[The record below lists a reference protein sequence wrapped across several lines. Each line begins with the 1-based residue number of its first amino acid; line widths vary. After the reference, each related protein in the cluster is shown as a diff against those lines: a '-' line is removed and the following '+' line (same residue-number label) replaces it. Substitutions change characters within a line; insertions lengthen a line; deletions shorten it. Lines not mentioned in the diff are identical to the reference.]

1 MSFNNNAKD
10 NGVPGTKAGMTSSRE
25 PVNFMK
31 LFLGSGMVTFL
42 NAVRVFV
49 VNKLLAVFLPPT
61 AFACVGQFMN
71 FMTMG
76 QATSSLALQNGWVS
90 LSAQNKNNLEQL
102 RGVWR
107 GGFRLTTFAS
117 IITFAV
123 ALVFCFMLPLEKFFP
138 EIHPRLVQAAVIFAL
153 PGVFA
158 TNIIT
163 IAASVMNGLGH
174 YRRWALI
181 NMVSSLWQMLW
192 VAFFLYS
199 ERLSVLSIVATQ
211 SVVAGI
217 FAAQIASRAGFSLS
231 EIRKSALDIR
241 APWVSYALMGI
252 VPMVL
257 SPVVLTFM
265 RMTIGENLGWDAAGI
280 WQGIWKISDFLTAF
294 FSAILGVI
302 ILPKVSAKMVKSEF
316 WNMFRPLLLKS
327 MALALV
333 AVLILYFG
341 RSLFVA
347 LMLSSAYAGAADYMP
362 MQLLGDFF
370 RVGGWALG
378 LVLIAR
384 RETKKFLIL
393 EICSELVLASATV
406 AFVKLY
412 EFNGPMMAYALEN
425 FLTLV
430 ASFILVSRL
439 EWSKTEGCEA

>member
-1 MSFNNNAKD
+1 M
-10 NGVPGTKAGMTSSRE
+10 
-25 PVNFMK
+25 
-31 LFLGSGMVTFL
+31 GSGMVTFL
-42 NAVRVFV
+42 NALRVFV
-49 VNKLLAVFLPPT
+49 VNKLLAVFLPPA

-71 FMTMG
+71 FMTIG

-90 LSAQNKNNLEQL
+90 LSAQNKDHLEQL

-117 IITFAV
+117 IATFAI
-123 ALVFCFMLPLEKFFP
+123 ALVLCFTLPLEKFFP
-138 EIHPRLVQAAVIFAL
+138 GIHPRLVQAAVIFAL

-181 NMVSSLWQMLW
+181 NMVSSLWQMFW

-316 WNMFRPLLLKS
+316 WNMFRPILLKS

-341 RSLFVA
+341 RSLFVV

-362 MQLLGDFF
+362 AGTYRQ
-370 RVGGWALG
+370 
-378 LVLIAR
+378 
-384 RETKKFLIL
+384 
-393 EICSELVLASATV
+393 
-406 AFVKLY
+406 
-412 EFNGPMMAYALEN
+412 
-425 FLTLV
+425 
-430 ASFILVSRL
+430 
-439 EWSKTEGCEA
+439 

>member
-1 MSFNNNAKD
+1 MNSNDKN
-10 NGVPGTKAGMTSSRE
+10 SRE
-25 PVNFMK
+25 SVNFMK

-42 NAVRVFV
+42 NALRVFV

-71 FMTMG
+71 FMTIG

-123 ALVFCFMLPLEKFFP
+123 ALVLCFTLPLEKFFP
-138 EIHPRLVQAAVIFAL
+138 EIHPRLVQAAIIFAL

-163 IAASVMNGLGH
+163 ITSSVMNGLGH

-181 NMVSSLWQMLW
+181 NMVTSLWQMLW
-192 VAFFLYS
+192 VAFFLYTG
-199 ERLSVLSIVATQ
+199 RLSVLSIVATQ
-211 SVVAGI
+211 SVVAGV
-217 FAAQIASRAGFSLS
+217 FAAQIASRAGFSLN
-231 EIRKSALDIR
+231 EIRKTALDIR
-241 APWVSYALMGI
+241 APWISYALMGI

-265 RMTIGENLGWDAAGI
+265 RLTIGENLGWNAAGI

-302 ILPKVSAKMVKSEF
+302 ILPKVSAALTKSEF
-316 WNMFRPLLLKS
+316 WGMFRPVLMKT

-333 AVLILYFG
+333 AVAILYFG
-341 RSLFVA
+341 RSLLVTV
-347 LMLSSAYAGAADYMP
+347 MLSSAYAGAADYIP

-393 EICSELVLASATV
+393 EICSEFVLASATYGL
-406 AFVKLY
+406 VKLY

-430 ASFILVSRL
+430 ASFIIVSRL
-439 EWSKTEGCEA
+439 DWAKK

>member
-1 MSFNNNAKD
+1 
-10 NGVPGTKAGMTSSRE
+10 
-25 PVNFMK
+25 
-31 LFLGSGMVTFL
+31 MVTFL
-42 NAVRVFV
+42 NALRVFV
-49 VNKLLAVFLPPT
+49 VNKLLAVFLPPA

-90 LSAQNKNNLEQL
+90 LTAQNRDNLEQL

-107 GGFRLTTFAS
+107 GGFRLTTYAS
-117 IITFAV
+117 IFTFAV
-123 ALVFCFMLPLEKFFP
+123 ALVLCFTVPLERFFP
-138 EIHPRLVQAAVIFAL
+138 GIHPRLVQAAIIFAL
-153 PGVFA
+153 PGVLA
-158 TNIIT
+158 TNVIT
-163 IAASVMNGLGH
+163 ITASVMNGLGH

-192 VAFFLYS
+192 VAFFIYTG
-199 ERLSVLSIVATQ
+199 RLSVLSIVATQ
-211 SVVAGI
+211 SIIAGV
-217 FAAQIASRAGFSLS
+217 FAGQIAARAGFSLS

-280 WQGIWKISDFLTAF
+280 WQGIWKISDFFTAF

-302 ILPKVSAKMVKSEF
+302 ILPKVSAKMAKSEF
-316 WNMFRPLLLKS
+316 WGLFRPILLKTIL
-327 MALALV
+327 LALV
-333 AVLILYFG
+333 AVVILYFG
-341 RSLFVA
+341 RSLLVA

-384 RETKKFLIL
+384 RETKKFLVL

-439 EWSKTEGCEA
+439 EWSKTEQSFRMV

>member
-1 MSFNNNAKD
+1 M
-10 NGVPGTKAGMTSSRE
+10 
-25 PVNFMK
+25 
-31 LFLGSGMVTFL
+31 GSGMVTIL
-42 NAVRVFV
+42 NALRVFV
-49 VNKLLAVFLPPT
+49 VNKLLAVFLPPA

-71 FMTMG
+71 FMTIG

-90 LSAQNKNNLEQL
+90 LSAQNKGNLEQL

-117 IITFAV
+117 IATFAI
-123 ALVFCFMLPLEKFFP
+123 ALVLCFTLPLEKFFP
-138 EIHPRLVQAAVIFAL
+138 GIHPRLVQAAVIFAL

-163 IAASVMNGLGH
+163 IAASVMN
-174 YRRWALI
+174 
-181 NMVSSLWQMLW
+181 
-192 VAFFLYS
+192 
-199 ERLSVLSIVATQ
+199 
-211 SVVAGI
+211 VVAGI

-241 APWVSYALMGI
+241 APWVSYALMGF

-341 RSLFVA
+341 RSLLVA

-384 RETKKFLIL
+384 RETKKFLVL

-430 ASFILVSRL
+430 ASLILVSRL
-439 EWSKTEGCEA
+439 EWSKTERTET

>member
-1 MSFNNNAKD
+1 
-10 NGVPGTKAGMTSSRE
+10 
-25 PVNFMK
+25 
-31 LFLGSGMVTFL
+31 MVTFL

-49 VNKLLAVFLPPT
+49 VNKLLAVFLPPS

-117 IITFAV
+117 IVTFAV
-123 ALVFCFMLPLEKFFP
+123 ALVLCFTLPLEKFFP
-138 EIHPRLVQAAVIFAL
+138 EIHPRLVQAAIIFAL

-163 IAASVMNGLGH
+163 ITSSVMNGLGH

-181 NMVSSLWQMLW
+181 NMVTSLWQMLW
-192 VAFFLYS
+192 VAFFLYTG
-199 ERLSVLSIVATQ
+199 RLSVLSIVATQ
-211 SVVAGI
+211 SVVAGV
-217 FAAQIASRAGFSLS
+217 FAAQIASRAGFSLN
-231 EIRKSALDIR
+231 EIRKTALDIR
-241 APWVSYALMGI
+241 APWISYALMGI

-257 SPVVLTFM
+257 SPVVLMFM
-265 RMTIGENLGWDAAGI
+265 RLTIGENLGWNAAGI

-302 ILPKVSAKMVKSEF
+302 ILPKVSTALTKSEF
-316 WNMFRPLLLKS
+316 WGMFRPVLMKT

-333 AVLILYFG
+333 AVAILYFG
-341 RSLFVA
+341 RSLLVTV
-347 LMLSSAYAGAADYMP
+347 MLSSAYAGAADYIP

-393 EICSELVLASATV
+393 EICSEFVLASATYGL
-406 AFVKLY
+406 VKLY

-430 ASFILVSRL
+430 ASFIIVSRL
-439 EWSKTEGCEA
+439 DWART

>member
-1 MSFNNNAKD
+1 MSSNDKARV
-10 NGVPGTKAGMTSSRE
+10 NGASQESAS
-25 PVNFMK
+25 FMK
-31 LFLGSGMVTFL
+31 AFMGSGMVTFL
-42 NAVRVFV
+42 NALRVFV
-49 VNKLLAVFLPPT
+49 VNKLLAVFLPPSI
-61 AFACVGQFMN
+61 FACVGQFMN

-117 IITFAV
+117 IVTFAV
-123 ALVFCFMLPLEKFFP
+123 ALVLCFTVPLEMFFP
-138 EIHPRLVQAAVIFAL
+138 GIHPRLVQAAIIFAL

-163 IAASVMNGLGH
+163 ICASVMNGLGH

-192 VAFFLYS
+192 VAFFLWTG
-199 ERLSVLSIVATQ
+199 RLSVLSIVATQ

-217 FAAQIASRAGFSLS
+217 FAAQIAARAGFSIK
-231 EIRKSALDIR
+231 EIRKTALDIR
-241 APWVSYALMGI
+241 APWMSFALMGI

-265 RMTIGENLGWDAAGI
+265 RSTIGSELGWDAAGI
-280 WQGIWKISDFLTAF
+280 WQGIWKISDFMTAF

-302 ILPKVSAKMVKSEF
+302 ILPKVSAKMTKPEF
-316 WNMFRPLLLKS
+316 WNMFRPILLKS
-327 MALALV
+327 LALAFV
-333 AVLILYFG
+333 AVVALYFG
-341 RSLFVA
+341 RSLLVMI
-347 LMLSSAYAGAADYMP
+347 MLSSAYSGAADYMQ

-384 RETKKFLIL
+384 RETKKFLTI
-393 EICSELVLASATV
+393 EICSQLILASATY

-425 FLTLV
+425 FVTLV
-430 ASFILVSRL
+430 VSLVVVSRL
-439 EWSKTEGCEA
+439 EWAKK

>member
-10 NGVPGTKAGMTSSRE
+10 NGVPGSKAGMTSSRE
-25 PVNFMK
+25 SVNFMK

-123 ALVFCFMLPLEKFFP
+123 ALVLCFMLPLEKFFP
-138 EIHPRLVQAAVIFAL
+138 EIHPRLVQAAIIFAL

-158 TNIIT
+158 TNVIT
-163 IAASVMNGLGH
+163 ITSSVMNGLGH

-181 NMVSSLWQMLW
+181 NMVTSLWQMLW
-192 VAFFLYS
+192 VAFFLYTG
-199 ERLSVLSIVATQ
+199 RLSVLSIVATQ
-211 SVVAGI
+211 SVIAGV
-217 FAAQIASRAGFSLS
+217 FAAQIASRAGFSLND
-231 EIRKSALDIR
+231 IRKTALDIR
-241 APWVSYALMGI
+241 APWMSYALMGI

-257 SPVVLTFM
+257 TPVVLTFM
-265 RMTIGENLGWDAAGI
+265 RVTIGENLGWNAAGI

-302 ILPKVSAKMVKSEF
+302 ILPKVSAMLTKSEF
-316 WNMFRPLLLKS
+316 WGMFRPVLMKT

-333 AVLILYFG
+333 AVAILYFG
-341 RSLFVA
+341 RSLLVTV
-347 LMLSSAYAGAADYMP
+347 MLSSAYAGAADYIP
-362 MQLLGDFF
+362 LQLLGDFF

-393 EICSELVLASATV
+393 EICSELVLASATYG
-406 AFVKLY
+406 FVKLY

-430 ASFILVSRL
+430 ASFIIVSRL
-439 EWSKTEGCEA
+439 DWAKK

>member
-25 PVNFMK
+25 SVNFMK

-123 ALVFCFMLPLEKFFP
+123 ALVLCFMLPLEKFFP
-138 EIHPRLVQAAVIFAL
+138 EIHPRLVQAAIIFAL

-158 TNIIT
+158 TNVIT
-163 IAASVMNGLGH
+163 ITSSVMNGLGH

-181 NMVSSLWQMLW
+181 NMVTSLWQMLW
-192 VAFFLYS
+192 VAFFLYTG
-199 ERLSVLSIVATQ
+199 RLSVLSIVATQ
-211 SVVAGI
+211 SVVAGV
-217 FAAQIASRAGFSLS
+217 FAAQIASRAGFSLN
-231 EIRKSALDIR
+231 EIRKTALDIR
-241 APWVSYALMGI
+241 APWISYALMGI

-257 SPVVLTFM
+257 TPVVLTFM
-265 RMTIGENLGWDAAGI
+265 RLTIGENLGWNAAGI

-302 ILPKVSAKMVKSEF
+302 ILPKVSAALTKSEF
-316 WNMFRPLLLKS
+316 WGMFRPVLMKT

-333 AVLILYFG
+333 AVAILYFG
-341 RSLFVA
+341 RSLLVTV
-347 LMLSSAYAGAADYMP
+347 MLSSAYAGAADYIP

-393 EICSELVLASATV
+393 EICSEFVLASATYG
-406 AFVKLY
+406 FVKLY

-430 ASFILVSRL
+430 ASFIIVSRL
-439 EWSKTEGCEA
+439 DWAKK

>member
-1 MSFNNNAKD
+1 M
-10 NGVPGTKAGMTSSRE
+10 SSRE
-25 PVNFMK
+25 NKTNHQPVNFWKAFM
-31 LFLGSGMVTFL
+31 GSGMVTFL

-49 VNKLLAVFLPPT
+49 VNKLLAVFLPPA

-90 LSAQNKNNLEQL
+90 LSAQNKDNLEQL

-117 IITFAV
+117 IATFAI
-123 ALVFCFMLPLEKFFP
+123 ALVLCFTVPLENFFP
-138 EIHPRLVQAAVIFAL
+138 GIHPRLVQAAVIFAL
-153 PGVFA
+153 PGVLA
-158 TNIIT
+158 TNVIT
-163 IAASVMNGLGH
+163 ISASVMNGLGR

-181 NMVSSLWQMLW
+181 NMVSSLWQMSW
-192 VAFFLYS
+192 VAFFLYT
-199 ERLSVLSIVATQ
+199 ERLSILSIVATQ

-217 FAAQIASRAGFSLS
+217 FAAQIAARAGFSLS
-231 EIRKSALDIR
+231 EIRKTALDIR
-241 APWVSYALMGI
+241 APWLSYALMGI

-265 RMTIGENLGWDAAGI
+265 RSTIGSELGWDAAGI
-280 WQGIWKISDFLTAF
+280 WQGIWKISDFMTAF

-302 ILPKVSAKMVKSEF
+302 ILPKVSANMSKSEF
-316 WNMFRPLLLKS
+316 WGMFRPILVKS

-333 AVLILYFG
+333 AVTIFYFG
-341 RSLFVA
+341 RSLLVA
-347 LMLSSAYAGAADYMP
+347 IMLSSSYAGAADYMM

-384 RETKKFLIL
+384 RETKKFLVL
-393 EICSELVLASATV
+393 EICSELVLACSTY

-430 ASFILVSRL
+430 ASFILVNSL
-439 EWSKTEGCEA
+439 KWGNK

>member
-1 MSFNNNAKD
+1 MKSD
-10 NGVPGTKAGMTSSRE
+10 S
-25 PVNFMK
+25 VNFWKAFM
-31 LFLGSGMVTFL
+31 GSGMVTFL
-42 NAVRVFV
+42 NALRVFV
-49 VNKLLAVFLPPT
+49 VNKLLAVFLPPS

-90 LSAQNKNNLEQL
+90 LSAQNKNDLEQL
-102 RGVWR
+102 KGVWR

-117 IITFAV
+117 IFTFAV
-123 ALVFCFMLPLEKFFP
+123 ALVLCFTVPLETFFP
-138 EIHPRLVQAAVIFAL
+138 GIHPRLVQAAIIFAL

-163 IAASVMNGLGH
+163 VTASVMNGLGH

-199 ERLSVLSIVATQ
+199 GRLSVLSIVATQ

-217 FAAQIASRAGFSLS
+217 FAAQIASRAGFSLR
-231 EIRKSALDIR
+231 EIRQSALDIR
-241 APWVSYALMGI
+241 APWLSYALMGI
-252 VPMVL
+252 VPMLL

-265 RMTIGENLGWDAAGI
+265 RQTVGDNLGWDAAGI

-302 ILPKVSAKMVKSEF
+302 ILPRVSAKMTKSEF
-316 WNMFRPLLLKS
+316 WGMFRPIFLKT
-327 MALALV
+327 MLLALV

-341 RSLFVA
+341 RSLLVA
-347 LMLSSAYAGAADYMP
+347 VMLSSSYAGAADYLP
-362 MQLLGDFF
+362 VQLLGDFF

-378 LVLIAR
+378 LVLIVR
-384 RETKKFLIL
+384 RETKKFLTL
-393 EICSELVLASATV
+393 EICSELVLALSTY

-425 FLTLV
+425 FFTLV
-430 ASFILVSRL
+430 ASFVLVSRL
-439 EWSKTEGCEA
+439 KWGEK

>member
-1 MSFNNNAKD
+1 M
-10 NGVPGTKAGMTSSRE
+10 SSRE
-25 PVNFMK
+25 YKTNHQPVNFWKAFM
-31 LFLGSGMVTFL
+31 GSGMVTFL

-49 VNKLLAVFLPPT
+49 VNKLLAVFLPPA

-90 LSAQNKNNLEQL
+90 LSAQNKDNLEQL

-117 IITFAV
+117 IATFAI
-123 ALVFCFMLPLEKFFP
+123 ALVLCFTVPLENFFP
-138 EIHPRLVQAAVIFAL
+138 GIHPRFVQAAIIFAL
-153 PGVFA
+153 PGVLA
-158 TNIIT
+158 TNVIT
-163 IAASVMNGLGH
+163 ISASVMNGLGH

-181 NMVSSLWQMLW
+181 NMVSSLWQMFW
-192 VAFFLYS
+192 VAFFLYT
-199 ERLSVLSIVATQ
+199 ERLSILSIVATQ

-217 FAAQIASRAGFSLS
+217 FAAQIAARAGFSLS
-231 EIRKSALDIR
+231 EIRKTALDIR
-241 APWVSYALMGI
+241 APWLSYALMGI

-265 RMTIGENLGWDAAGI
+265 RSTIGSELGWDAAGI
-280 WQGIWKISDFLTAF
+280 WQGIWKISDFMTAF

-302 ILPKVSAKMVKSEF
+302 ILPKVSANMSKSEF
-316 WNMFRPLLLKS
+316 WGMFRPILVKS

-333 AVLILYFG
+333 AVTIFYFG
-341 RSLFVA
+341 RSLLVA
-347 LMLSSAYAGAADYMP
+347 IMLSSSYAGAADYM
-362 MQLLGDFF
+362 MTQLLGDFF

-384 RETKKFLIL
+384 RETKKFLVL
-393 EICSELVLASATV
+393 EICSELVLACSTY

-430 ASFILVSRL
+430 ASFILVNSL
-439 EWSKTEGCEA
+439 KWGNK

>member
-1 MSFNNNAKD
+1 
-10 NGVPGTKAGMTSSRE
+10 MTERGQ
-25 PVNFMK
+25 VNFWKAFM
-31 LFLGSGMVTFL
+31 GSGMVTFL
-42 NAVRVFV
+42 NALRVFV
-49 VNKLLAVFLPPT
+49 VNKLLAMFLPPS

-90 LSAQNKNNLEQL
+90 LSAQNKDNLEQL
-102 RGVWR
+102 KGVWR

-117 IITFAV
+117 IATFAV
-123 ALVFCFMLPLEKFFP
+123 ALVLCFTVPLESFFP
-138 EIHPRLVQAAVIFAL
+138 GIHPRLVQAAIIFAL

-163 IAASVMNGLGH
+163 ITASVMNGLGH

-199 ERLSVLSIVATQ
+199 GRLSVLSIVATQ

-217 FAAQIASRAGFSLS
+217 FAAQIASRAGFSLR

-241 APWVSYALMGI
+241 VPWLSYALMGI
-252 VPMVL
+252 VPMLL

-265 RMTIGENLGWDAAGI
+265 RQTVGDNLGWDAAGI

-302 ILPKVSAKMVKSEF
+302 ILPRVSAKMTKSEF
-316 WNMFRPLLLKS
+316 WGMFRPIFLKT
-327 MALALV
+327 MLLALV

-341 RSLFVA
+341 RSLLVA
-347 LMLSSAYAGAADYMP
+347 VMLSSSYAGAADYLP
-362 MQLLGDFF
+362 VQLLGDFF

-378 LVLIAR
+378 LVLIVR
-384 RETKKFLIL
+384 RETKKFLTL
-393 EICSELVLASATV
+393 EICSELVLALSTY

-430 ASFILVSRL
+430 ASFVLVCRL
-439 EWSKTEGCEA
+439 KWGEK

>member
-1 MSFNNNAKD
+1 
-10 NGVPGTKAGMTSSRE
+10 
-25 PVNFMK
+25 
-31 LFLGSGMVTFL
+31 MVTFL

-49 VNKLLAVFLPPT
+49 VNKLLAVFLPPS

-71 FMTMG
+71 FMTIG

-117 IITFAV
+117 IVTFAV
-123 ALVFCFMLPLEKFFP
+123 ALVLCFTLPLEKFFP
-138 EIHPRLVQAAVIFAL
+138 EIHPRLVQAAIIFAL

-163 IAASVMNGLGH
+163 ITSSVMNGLGH

-181 NMVSSLWQMLW
+181 NMVTSLWQMLW
-192 VAFFLYS
+192 VAFFLYTG
-199 ERLSVLSIVATQ
+199 RLSVLSIVATQ
-211 SVVAGI
+211 SVIAGV
-217 FAAQIASRAGFSLS
+217 FAAQIASRAGFSLN
-231 EIRKSALDIR
+231 EIRKTALDIR
-241 APWVSYALMGI
+241 APWISYALMGI

-265 RMTIGENLGWDAAGI
+265 RLTIGENLGWNAAGI

-302 ILPKVSAKMVKSEF
+302 ILPKVSTALTKSEF
-316 WNMFRPLLLKS
+316 WGMFRPVLMKT

-333 AVLILYFG
+333 AVAILYFG
-341 RSLFVA
+341 RSLLVTV
-347 LMLSSAYAGAADYMP
+347 MLSSAYRGAADYIP

-393 EICSELVLASATV
+393 EICSEFVLASATYGL
-406 AFVKLY
+406 VKLY

-430 ASFILVSRL
+430 ASFIIVSRL
-439 EWSKTEGCEA
+439 DWAKK